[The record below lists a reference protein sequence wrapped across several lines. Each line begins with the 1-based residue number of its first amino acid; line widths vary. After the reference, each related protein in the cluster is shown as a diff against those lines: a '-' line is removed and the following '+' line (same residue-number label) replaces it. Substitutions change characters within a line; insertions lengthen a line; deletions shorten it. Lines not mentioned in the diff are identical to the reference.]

1 MSTFLPLIS
10 TFSQIKMNLEQ
21 LLEKYPILKMFPN
34 LPDIVAHVHV
44 LVSDNG
50 VLFCDSVQGIPI
62 GYKEITVETQQSYLV
77 QYYKFGK
84 LCMEEMSQEALLKAM
99 PEFDVTS
106 VYSWKFKNYE
116 YQQNKYVEV
125 EGFDTSGFS
134 FQVQK
139 QAPKVLYY
147 LH

>member
-1 MSTFLPLIS
+1 
-10 TFSQIKMNLEQ
+10 MNLDQ
-21 LLEKYPILKMFPN
+21 LLEKYPILKRFPN
-34 LPDIVAHVHV
+34 LPDLEEHVHV
-44 LVSDNG
+44 LVSDDS
-50 VLFCDSVQGIPI
+50 VLFRNSLQWIPN
-62 GYKEITVETQQSYLV
+62 GYIELTMETQQLYLV

-84 LCMEEMSQEALLKAM
+84 LCMEEMTREALLKAM
-99 PEFDVTS
+99 PEFDVTTTS
-106 VYSWKFKNYE
+106 EYRFKNYE

-139 QAPKVLYY
+139 QPTKVLCY

>member
-1 MSTFLPLIS
+1 
-10 TFSQIKMNLEQ
+10 MNLDQ
-21 LLEKYPILKMFPN
+21 LLEKSPILKKFPN
-34 LPDIVAHVHV
+34 LPDLVEHVHV
-44 LVSDNG
+44 ELSDGG
-50 VLFCDSVQGIPI
+50 VLFCNSDQWFPSVF
-62 GYKEITVETQQSYLV
+62 KHLTAAKHHSYLV

-84 LCMEEMSQEALLKAM
+84 LCMEEMSQEELLKTM

-106 VYSWKFKNYE
+106 VCSWKFKNYE
-116 YQQNKYVEV
+116 YRQNKYVEV

-139 QAPKVLYY
+139 KHTKVLYY